1 MLIVEY
7 LANTGKG
14 FRCVLGEFSG
24 SPVVRTQRTRNWV
37 ERTVGNRIKMEFEPR
52 LWLQIKGVTIEEQ
65 VTWLCQSGHLGPP
78 QATVIGS
85 CTACDLSWPITV
97 SLITLGEGT

>member
-1 MLIVEY
+1 MNSLNPHSNPRRCHYY
-7 LANTGKG
+7 LCFTG
-14 FRCVLGEFSG
+14 
-24 SPVVRTQRTRNWV
+24 NWA

-52 LWLQIKGVTIEEQ
+52 LWLQIKGVTIAEQ

-85 CTACDLSWPITV
+85 GTACDLSWPIRI
-97 SLITLGEGT
+97 SLITWGGTVR